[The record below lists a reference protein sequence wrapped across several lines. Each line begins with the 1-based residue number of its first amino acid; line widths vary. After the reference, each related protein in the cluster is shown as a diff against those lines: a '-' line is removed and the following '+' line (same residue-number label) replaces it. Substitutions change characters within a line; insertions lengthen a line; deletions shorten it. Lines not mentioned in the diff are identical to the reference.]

1 VTVKKLWE
9 YICKAYTQ
17 HVQVRLT
24 LYFLLILLPLVGV
37 SLLANYRSKDI
48 LENQISERTRNNL
61 QTSLDFIDLMLD
73 NLHELSVLISTDYS
87 IQPVLHETGAIP
99 LPTDLFQLYTV
110 MERLDNMKNT
120 HGNLHDIAILHV
132 ASETLISAEY
142 GGREI
147 EVEQYPWFTA
157 VMQANGKPVLYMPD
171 EQAGEQPLFGE
182 DTVSLIRLMD
192 WNDPDEGANVL
203 IMTVSRSELEERIYS
218 VLPTINSSVYL
229 FSDEGLLVASASRME
244 RVPEWNEAWAHAE
257 RTDDGMLLWRVT
269 SGRSGWSLAL
279 MQPEK
284 ELYDE
289 SRNVQLF
296 IYLIIVI
303 SVVLAFMISL
313 IVYKGFAAPLSTLL
327 YGMKQIRLGNY
338 DMRLPNKRKDQLG
351 VLTDAFNQMIAEQ
364 QRLIRDVYEH
374 QLRLSYTELK
384 FLQSQINPHFLY
396 NTLDSI
402 YWTAKNYDAEEI
414 SEMVLNLSKF
424 FRLSLSKGKETFT
437 VAETVE
443 HMRYYLRIQQFRLLG
458 QLDVR
463 FDIAE
468 ETKNVLVLKL
478 LLQPIVENAIL
489 HGLEKQG
496 GGVLRI
502 SSRMDD
508 KYLYLTVADSGPG
521 IATDRL
527 AYIRREL
534 AEFERLARFSPVEIH
549 QMKDLFG
556 LRNVLG
562 RMKLYYGPEAALEID
577 SRPKAGTT
585 VTLRIPSA
593 RAEVSWEEKSA

>member
-1 VTVKKLWE
+1 
-9 YICKAYTQ
+9 
-17 HVQVRLT
+17 
-24 LYFLLILLPLVGV
+24 
-37 SLLANYRSKDI
+37 
-48 LENQISERTRNNL
+48 
-61 QTSLDFIDLMLD
+61 
-73 NLHELSVLISTDYS
+73 
-87 IQPVLHETGAIP
+87 
-99 LPTDLFQLYTV
+99 
-110 MERLDNMKNT
+110 
-120 HGNLHDIAILHV
+120 
-132 ASETLISAEY
+132 
-142 GGREI
+142 
-147 EVEQYPWFTA
+147 
-157 VMQANGKPVLYMPD
+157 
-171 EQAGEQPLFGE
+171 
-182 DTVSLIRLMD
+182 
-192 WNDPDEGANVL
+192 
-203 IMTVSRSELEERIYS
+203 
-218 VLPTINSSVYL
+218 
-229 FSDEGLLVASASRME
+229 
-244 RVPEWNEAWAHAE
+244 
-257 RTDDGMLLWRVT
+257 
-269 SGRSGWSLAL
+269 